1 MSLSDSDSD
10 DFFSDIRKFRQQ
22 LGLSQGSGHT
32 QPSDTRTTTCKR
44 AAPEGSA
51 DQKRKQQCTSAKP
64 NEQGPRTSGT
74 LGMVSACEI
83 AAIISPR
90 RSGQRQRKKN
100 TIDAPHI
107 HAIGSPSSS
116 IPVRTPESRITSI
129 PAVKPVQATPV
140 ATPRASGV
148 VQPRVDTG
156 SSDRGFSMRSLWESA
171 EASPAGTPIRRIRPS
186 LSETESSNISG
197 PVAFDTGSGAGE
209 AQSGLLGR
217 VEDAIVTDED
227 LSAATRK
234 LGQSQTLTQQQ
245 IIREIRSRVLAFAV
259 PLSEPAELTETRA
272 TLLCQFHTL
281 GHGTLSYSE
290 RGVEWRGDFLGP
302 VANMAQSLSV
312 EPCDTVQGTED
323 TELVFAW
330 SRASNLRVKNIDGD
344 EFIMATVDSDLGIA
358 FQLDLSEQDAHGLV
372 NRMNDYLRIVLADE
386 RAADSP
392 IAISSSPS
400 ASSNVVDAMR
410 CLLRVAAERGYNVD
424 IEYVLEEPELMDRA
438 SELVLEFS
446 EKLARKLDHPT
457 RSEMAQRSQD
467 SDCGPEVCSLCCG
480 EDEEIE
486 LVPCKHRV
494 CNSCFAQ
501 LRSMHMSGL
510 EADKYGMSVE
520 CLCPWDRTA
529 VTSWMNLA
537 EPSDC

>member
-1 MSLSDSDSD
+1 MTLSDSDSD
-10 DFFSDIRKFRQQ
+10 DFFSDIREFRQQ
-22 LGLSQGSGHT
+22 LGLSQVTGHT
-32 QPSDTRTTTCKR
+32 QPSDIRTTSSKR

-51 DQKRKQQCTSAKP
+51 DQKCKQQCTSAEP
-64 NEQGPRTSGT
+64 NKQGPRTLGT

-100 TIDAPHI
+100 TMDAPHI
-107 HAIGSPSSS
+107 HTIGSPSSS
-116 IPVRTPESRITSI
+116 IPARTPESRITSI
-129 PAVKPVQATPV
+129 PVVKPAQSTPTT
-140 ATPRASGV
+140 ARASGV
-148 VQPRVDTG
+148 VQPRVDTE
-156 SSDRGFSMRSLWESA
+156 SSDRGFSMRSLWDSA

-186 LSETESSNISG
+186 LSEAESSNISG
-197 PVAFDTGSGAGE
+197 PVAFDAGPNAGE

-245 IIREIRSRVLAFAV
+245 IIREIRSRVLTFAV
-259 PLSEPAELTETRA
+259 PLTELAEHTETRA

-281 GHGTLSYSE
+281 GHGSLSYSE
-290 RGVEWRGDFLGP
+290 RGVEWRGEFLGP
-302 VANMAQSLSV
+302 IANMVQSLST
-312 EPCDTVQGTED
+312 EPCDTVQETED

-330 SRASNLRVKNIDGD
+330 SRVSNLRVKNIDGD

-358 FQLDLSEQDAHGLV
+358 FQLDLSEEDAHGLV
-372 NRMNDYLRIVLADE
+372 NRMNDYLRIVLANE
-386 RAADSP
+386 RAADLP
-392 IAISSSPS
+392 IAISSSPG
-400 ASSNVVDAMR
+400 ASSSVVDAIR
-410 CLLRVAAERGYNVD
+410 CLLRVAAGDDYNVE
-424 IEYVLEEPELMDRA
+424 IEYVLEDPELMGRA

-457 RSEMAQRSQD
+457 RSEMAQRRD
-467 SDCGPEVCSLCCG
+467 SDCEPDVCSLCCG
-480 EDEEIE
+480 EDESIE

-494 CNSCFAQ
+494 CYSCFGQ
-501 LRSMHMSGL
+501 LQFMHMSGL
-510 EADKYGMSVE
+510 EADKYGAGVE
-520 CLCPWDRTA
+520 FLCPWDRTA
-529 VTSWMNLA
+529 VTSSFIFA